1 MAENSVIHI
10 SANTSESNGDQ
21 LSIKE
26 IDLPLYKYGL
36 MFRHDINGYFD
47 DDIKRRKQKIKSFV
61 LTLWQLFCILH
72 LLICL
77 LSVKNGRVPDY
88 YFDVVQYIG
97 GITEFFYVM
106 GINGSILSLVVIILL
121 NKKEINYFRW
131 LDIIKVLKGIKNMSA
146 IKIHDKNV
154 HKIFVRKVN
163 YGLIFVKIL
172 IKINALLLVLVSI
185 TGLYL
190 FYDLKNMLIYGILS
204 VVKFYLF
211 FVSAIVVISYGFF
224 YYFIVCYYCKLR
236 FKSFNNRVM
245 KTISSQ
251 IFYSRKKFNALIEEH
266 NSICNDINVHN
277 KFWKYYSFTITYT
290 LIPINL
296 MALQQVFF
304 EDIMIS
310 MLILVIILLIVF
322 LSSQVMLNSIT
333 ASINKE
339 ASNSYKI
346 LIRLY
351 LDSNSYIKF
360 KDRIKVEQN

>member
-1 MAENSVIHI
+1 MAQNSVIHI

-47 DDIKRRKQKIKSFV
+47 DYIKRRKQKIKSFA
-61 LTLWQLFCILH
+61 LTVWLLFCFLH
-72 LLICL
+72 FLICL

-88 YFDVVQYIG
+88 YFDVIQYVG
-97 GITEFFYVM
+97 GITEYFYAM
-106 GINGSILSLVVIILL
+106 GINGLILSLVVIILL

-131 LDIIKVLKGIKNMSA
+131 LDIIKVLKGIKSMNA

-154 HKIFVRKVN
+154 HKIFVHKIN
-163 YGLIFVKIL
+163 YLLILAKIS
-172 IKINALLLVLVSI
+172 IKINVLFLVLVSI
-185 TGLYL
+185 TSLYL
-190 FYDLKNMLIYGILS
+190 FYDLKDMLIYGILS
-204 VVKFYLF
+204 AVKFSLF
-211 FVSAIVVISYGFF
+211 FISMIVAISYGFV

-236 FKSFNNRVM
+236 FKSFNDKVM
-245 KTISSQ
+245 KTIISRL
-251 IFYSRKKFNALIEEH
+251 FYTRKKFKVLAEEH
-266 NSICNDINVHN
+266 NSICNDINLHN
-277 KFWKYYSFTITYT
+277 KFWKYYSFAITYT
-290 LIPINL
+290 LIPTNL
-296 MALQQVFF
+296 MTLQQVFF
-304 EDIMIS
+304 EDIMIPI
-310 MLILVIILLIVF
+310 LILAIIFLVVF

-333 ASINKE
+333 ASVNSE

-351 LDSNSYIKF
+351 LDSSSYMKL

>member
-1 MAENSVIHI
+1 
-10 SANTSESNGDQ
+10 
-21 LSIKE
+21 
-26 IDLPLYKYGL
+26 
-36 MFRHDINGYFD
+36 
-47 DDIKRRKQKIKSFV
+47 
-61 LTLWQLFCILH
+61 
-72 LLICL
+72 L

-97 GITEFFYVM
+97 GITEFFYAM
-106 GINGSILSLVVIILL
+106 GINSLILSLVVIILL

-131 LDIIKVLKGIKNMSA
+131 LDIIKVLKGIKNMNS

-154 HKIFVRKVN
+154 HKIFVRKIKYV
-163 YGLIFVKIL
+163 LIFAKIL
-172 IKINALLLVLVSI
+172 IKIDTFSLVLVSI

-190 FYDLKNMLIYGILS
+190 FYDVKDMLIYGILS
-204 VVKFYLF
+204 VVKFHLF
-211 FVSAIVVISYGFF
+211 FISMVIVISYGFF

-236 FKSFNNRVM
+236 FKSFNDKVM

-251 IFYSRKKFNALIEEH
+251 IFYSRKKFKALIEEH

-277 KFWKYYSFTITYT
+277 KFWKYYSFAITYT

-296 MALQQVFF
+296 MILQQVFF
-304 EDIMIS
+304 EDIIIPI
-310 MLILVIILLIVF
+310 LILAVIFFVVF
-322 LSSQVMLNSIT
+322 LSSQVTVNSIT

-339 ASNSYKI
+339 ASISYKI